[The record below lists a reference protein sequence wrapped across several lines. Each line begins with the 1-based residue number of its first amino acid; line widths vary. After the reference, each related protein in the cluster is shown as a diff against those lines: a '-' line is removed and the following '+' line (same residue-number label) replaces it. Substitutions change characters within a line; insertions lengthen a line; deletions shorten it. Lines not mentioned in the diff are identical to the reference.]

1 MGKMMR
7 TTIRKL
13 GNSKGIIIP
22 ATFLTSLGIKKIIEI
37 QIKNNSIIITPV
49 QTREGWYDNYQ
60 IEKDD
65 DAWQDF
71 QSLESE
77 ENDWEW

>member
-1 MGKMMR
+1 MR

-22 ATFLTSLGIKKIIEI
+22 AAFLTSLGIKEIIEI
-37 QIKNNSIIITPV
+37 QLKNNSIIITPV

-71 QSLESE
+71 KSLESE
-77 ENDWEW
+77 ESDWEW